1 MRIEIRNDSVVIDG
15 YVNAVERESRLI
27 RDVQGDFIEKVKAG
41 TFAKALKK
49 ANEVRMLL
57 NHDDER
63 LLGSTKNGNLEL
75 HEDNIGLRAIATV
88 SDAEVIEKA
97 KNGELRGW
105 SFGFYV
111 NEDEW
116 EERENAPKLRTLTDI
131 DLEEVSLIDNSK
143 LPAYIATSVETRN
156 DKEEV
161 KELRE
166 LTGFK
171 VVTEDL
177 SKRNEP
183 ENNLKEFK
191 SILEK
196 LKK

>member
-1 MRIEIRNDSVVIDG
+1 M
-15 YVNAVERESRLI
+15 
-27 RDVQGDFIEKVKAG
+27 
-41 TFAKALKK
+41 
-49 ANEVRMLL
+49 
-57 NHDDER
+57 
-63 LLGSTKNGNLEL
+63 
-75 HEDNIGLRAIATV
+75 
-88 SDAEVIEKA
+88 
-97 KNGELRGW
+97 
-105 SFGFYV
+105 

-166 LTGFK
+166 LSGFK

>member
-88 SDAEVIEKA
+88 TDAEVIEKA
-97 KNGELRGW
+97 KNGGLRGW

-166 LTGFK
+166 LSGFK